1 MSALGPALAPSTA
14 PVAAMPLVAAPAP
27 DTNWRGSLR
36 TGWIV
41 LGLSVG
47 LAGSWAAFAHVNSAV
62 VTAGTFA
69 VESHRQSVQHL
80 EGGIVE
86 EILARDGDR
95 VEAGQVLLRL
105 DTTRSQA
112 AAAAAAQ
119 ALAGALA
126 TEARLVA
133 QRDMADYMVLPEEA
147 ASLMRGLDG
156 GELQDNYREFEERRQ
171 VLAGSL
177 ELLDTQARQAR
188 NDIAQTK
195 LDAQAASDQLASIG
209 RELKSVK
216 PLFDKG
222 LVALSRLTTLERQK
236 AQFEGTIRKSRNDE
250 QKGLDKLAEIDVK
263 REALRKDYRQ
273 EASAKLIETGRQI
286 ASLRQERQV
295 ALDMLARSTIRSPV
309 AGTVQASRQFTV
321 GGIVRPG
328 ETILEVVP
336 EGEEMRVRVRIPP
349 SEIDRVHEGMAVE
362 VHPGSLMKFRREKV
376 SGRLVAL
383 SRDTVAASDPGQP
396 PAYAA
401 EVEIDDA
408 TLPADVRA
416 RLVAGMDASV
426 VIPTKG
432 RTVLEYLI
440 EPVLK
445 NVEQSLR
452 ER

>member
-1 MSALGPALAPSTA
+1 
-14 PVAAMPLVAAPAP
+14 
-27 DTNWRGSLR
+27 
-36 TGWIV
+36 
-41 LGLSVG
+41 
-47 LAGSWAAFAHVNSAV
+47 
-62 VTAGTFA
+62 
-69 VESHRQSVQHL
+69 
-80 EGGIVE
+80 
-86 EILARDGDR
+86 
-95 VEAGQVLLRL
+95 
-105 DTTRSQA
+105 
-112 AAAAAAQ
+112 
-119 ALAGALA
+119 
-126 TEARLVA
+126 
-133 QRDMADYMVLPEEA
+133 
-147 ASLMRGLDG
+147 
-156 GELQDNYREFEERRQ
+156 
-171 VLAGSL
+171 
-177 ELLDTQARQAR
+177 
-188 NDIAQTK
+188 
-195 LDAQAASDQLASIG
+195 
-209 RELKSVK
+209 LKSVK

-250 QKGLDKLAEIDVK
+250 QKGLDKLAEIDLK

-349 SEIDRVHEGMAVE
+349 SEIDRVHEGMTVE

-376 SGRLVAL
+376 SGTLVAL

-426 VIPTKG
+426 VIPTEG